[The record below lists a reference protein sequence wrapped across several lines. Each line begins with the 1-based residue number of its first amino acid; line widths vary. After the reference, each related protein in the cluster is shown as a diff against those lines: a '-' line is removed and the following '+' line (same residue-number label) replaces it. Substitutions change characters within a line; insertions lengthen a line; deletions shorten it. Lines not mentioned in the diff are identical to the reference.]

1 MMSDQTAL
9 VPTEH
14 VQLGTI
20 TLAPEQVVETATRIA
35 TALKKV
41 VDDRKLFTSIQGKQ
55 YVQVEGWS
63 TLGAM
68 LGVLPKELDTKRLD
82 DGGYEAKVELIRTSD
97 GIVIGGASAICGM
110 DEPRWAKMPE
120 YARRSM
126 AVTRATGKAYRL
138 GFAWIMRLAGYS
150 ATPAEE
156 MDFVEGQVH
165 EVPAVHE
172 PAKNG
177 TAKPRSTAVTDFWKA
192 IRDAGKTQEDGKR
205 ILELCHQDFEM
216 ALKSLQEEAPF

>member
-1 MMSDQTAL
+1 MSDQTAL
-9 VPTEH
+9 VPSDH

-41 VDDRKLFTSIQGKQ
+41 VEDRKLFTSIQGKQ

-68 LGVLPKELDTKRLD
+68 LGVLPKEVDTKRLD
-82 DGGYEAKVELIRTSD
+82 DGSYEAKVELIRTSD
-97 GIVIGGASAICGM
+97 GTVIGGASALCGM

-156 MDFVEGQVH
+156 MDFVEGQAH
-165 EVPAVHE
+165 EVRETPA
-172 PAKNG
+172 PP
-177 TAKPRSTAVTDFWKA
+177 KPKSTVVTDFWAA
-192 IRDAGKTQEDGKR
+192 IRDARKSREDGQR
-205 ILELCHQDFEM
+205 ILDACNQDFEL
-216 ALKSLQEEAPF
+216 ALKSLNESAPF